1 MTTASGV
8 VATAHPLVLANTYS
22 NIGWTI
28 AILIFVGGAIALFIN
43 SRQTRPEVGSEIE
56 LAPNRKPYYED
67 EELETKHLDRTLLLG
82 LLFLAVIA
90 VALPL
95 YWLYE
100 PARQQGAAEDYI
112 NTFAA
117 RGQVVYETDAKCV
130 ECHGPK
136 GVGGS
141 KDFSILN
148 ANGDFVQQVK
158 WQAPALNTAL
168 YRYSVDE
175 LKFII
180 NYGRGNTPMPAWGS
194 LGGGPLSDQQIEN
207 VIAYL
212 RSIQL
217 PPDEAKQQL
226 DDEINRVCK
235 PETNP
240 DGSYKGVNPKCTVND
255 PGSPGTNAKWDTLGE
270 ALFNLGYY
278 DGFAGGAYSCGRC
291 HTKGWSYAEKEN
303 DGGGFLGPNLTGGS
317 ELRQF
322 ETADVQANFVSLG
335 SQLGIKYGTGGV
347 GSGQMPGFGTNP
359 NITLDPTQFPPMNPM
374 QGTQVMETEDQIAAV
389 VDYERSL

>member
-1 MTTASGV
+1 MTTAPV
-8 VATAHPLVLANTYS
+8 VLANTYS

-28 AILIFVGGAIALFIN
+28 AILVFVGAGLALFLN

-67 EELETKHLDRTLLLG
+67 EELETKKLDRTLFLG
-82 LLFLAVIA
+82 LLFLGLIA

-100 PARQQGAAEDYI
+100 PARQQGAAEEYI
-112 NTFAA
+112 DTFAA
-117 RGQVVYETDAKCV
+117 RGAVVYNTDAKCV
-130 ECHGPK
+130 ECHGPN

-148 ANGDFVQQVK
+148 DNGDFVAQVK
-158 WQAPALNTAL
+158 WQAPALNTVL

-175 LKFII
+175 VKFIL
-180 NYGRGNTPMPAWGS
+180 NYGRGNTPMPAWGA

-217 PPDEAKQQL
+217 APDVAKKQL
-226 DDEINRVCK
+226 DDEIEQVCK
-235 PETNP
+235 PERNA
-240 DGSYKGVNPKCTVND
+240 DGSLKGVNPKCTVSD
-255 PGSPGTNAKWDTLGE
+255 PGSPGKNQSWDTLGQ
-270 ALFNLGYY
+270 ALFNLGYN

-291 HTKGWSYAEKEN
+291 HTKGWSYAQKEN

-322 ETADVQANFVSLG
+322 ETFDTQLNFVSMG
-335 SQLGIKYGTGGV
+335 STIGVKYGKGGLS
-347 GSGQMPGFGTNP
+347 GAGQMPGFGTNP
-359 NITLDPTQFPPMNPM
+359 NLTLPPTQFPPMNPM
-374 QGTQVMETEDQIAAV
+374 EATQVMESEDQIGAV
-389 VDYERSL
+389 VAYERGL

>member
-22 NIGWTI
+22 NIGWTL
-28 AILIFVGGAIALFIN
+28 AILIFVGGAFALFLN
-43 SRQTRPEVGSEIE
+43 SRNTRPEIGSEIE

-67 EELETKHLDRTLLLG
+67 DELETKKLDRTLLLG

-100 PARQQGAAEDYI
+100 PARQEGAAEDYI

-117 RGQVVYETDAKCV
+117 RGEVVYDTDAKCV

-148 ANGDFVQQVK
+148 ANGDFVEQVK

-217 PPDEAKQQL
+217 PADQAKQQL
-226 DDEINRVCK
+226 DDEINLVCK

-240 DGSYKGVNPKCTVND
+240 DGSYVGVNPKCTVND
-255 PGSPGTNAKWDTLGE
+255 PGGPGKNEKWDNLGE

-278 DGFAGGAYSCGRC
+278 DGFAGGSYSCGRC
-291 HTKGWSYAEKEN
+291 HTKGWSYSEKQN

-322 ETADVQANFVSLG
+322 ETADVQTNFVSMG
-335 SQLGIKYGTGGV
+335 SQIGIKYGTGGV

-374 QGTQVMETEDQIAAV
+374 QGTQVMESEDQIAAV
-389 VDYERSL
+389 VNYERSL

>member
-1 MTTASGV
+1 MTIAPAML
-8 VATAHPLVLANTYS
+8 ATSPALLANTYS

-28 AILIFVGGAIALFIN
+28 AILVFIGAALAMFLNI
-43 SRQTRPEVGSEIE
+43 RQARPEIGSEVE

-67 EELETKHLDRTLLLG
+67 EELETRKLDRTLFLG
-82 LLFLAVIA
+82 LLFLGAIA

-100 PARQQGAAEDYI
+100 PARQQGAATEYI
-112 NTFAA
+112 DTFAA
-117 RGQVVYETDAKCV
+117 RGEVVYDTDAKCV

-136 GVGGS
+136 GVGGA

-148 ANGDFVQQVK
+148 DSGDFVASVK
-158 WQAPALNTAL
+158 WQAPALNTVL

-175 LKFII
+175 VKFILQ
-180 NYGRGNTPMPAWGS
+180 YGRGNTPMPAWGS
-194 LGGGPLSDQQIEN
+194 LGGGPLSDQQLEN

-217 PPDEAKQQL
+217 PADEAKKQL
-226 DDEINRVCK
+226 DDEIEAVCK
-235 PETNP
+235 PERNP
-240 DGSYKGVNPKCTVND
+240 DNSLKGVNPKCTLAD
-255 PGSPGTNAKWDTLGE
+255 PGSPGKAQSWDTLGQ

-303 DGGGFLGPNLTGGS
+303 DGGGFMGPNLTGGS

-322 ETADVQANFVSLG
+322 ETFDTQLNFVSLG
-335 SQLGIKYGTGGV
+335 STAGLKYGKGGLS
-347 GSGQMPGFGTNP
+347 GAGQMPGFGTNP
-359 NITLDPTQFPPMNPM
+359 NLTLPPTQFPPMNPM
-374 QGTQVMETEDQIAAV
+374 EATQVMESEDEIGAV
-389 VDYERSL
+389 VTYERGL